1 MNQTALMSPSGI
13 FHSSPAPVPQ
23 RLGFGSIVSTRSSR
37 ALQVHAA
44 ETFQRNSWGAVLAG
58 SALQYTGTLYALGSQ
73 ICEKYPGSD
82 ALCRPILEAY
92 VRGATQQINQ
102 FYEW

>member
-1 MNQTALMSPSGI
+1 MNQTALMSPSDI
-13 FHSSPAPVPQ
+13 FHSSSAPAPQ
-23 RLGFGSIVSTRSSR
+23 QTGFGSIVSTRSSR
-37 ALQVHAA
+37 ALQVRAA

-92 VRGATQQINQ
+92 TSGVVQQLNQ